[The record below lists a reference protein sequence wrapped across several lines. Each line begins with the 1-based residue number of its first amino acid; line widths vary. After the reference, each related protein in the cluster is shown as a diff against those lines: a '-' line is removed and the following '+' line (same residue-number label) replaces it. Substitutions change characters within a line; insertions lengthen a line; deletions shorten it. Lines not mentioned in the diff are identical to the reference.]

1 MPSRE
6 PIYLDNNS
14 TTPLDPAVLAQME
27 QAWRTCGANPA
38 SQHGPGRRARRLL
51 EDAREKIAALLGAR
65 TQGMTADR
73 LLLTSGGTEANHLA
87 LFGLLSAPQTAGAAQ
102 RPLLVTSP
110 SEHLSITAAAREFA
124 RRGGET
130 LFLRLDQ
137 AGCVNPAELQAVLQS
152 ARAESPS
159 RPMLVSIMAAN
170 HETGVLQPIVA
181 LAATARSAG
190 ALFHTDA
197 VQAAGKIPLDFTA
210 WGVDALTLT
219 PHKLHGPVGI
229 GGLLVRHGVTLQ
241 PQLFGGF
248 QQAGLRPGTENV
260 ALAVGFAAALSRWLD
275 DAEARRARISSLRD
289 RLQELLLAGCPQAR
303 VAGLDAPRAPG
314 TLNIAFPGVDRQAL
328 VMALDLDGVA
338 CSTGSACASG
348 SSEPSPTLLAMGLPP
363 EWIGGAIRL
372 SLSVLTTAE
381 EIVAAA
387 EIILRAVR
395 RLSRACKSSPAV

>member
-1 MPSRE
+1 MTSRE

-27 QAWRTCGANPA
+27 QVWRSCGANPA

-51 EDAREKIAALLGAR
+51 EEAREKITSLLCGR

-73 LLLTSGGTEANHLA
+73 LLFTSGGTEANQLA
-87 LFGLLSAPQTAGAAQ
+87 LFGLLPAPQTAAATQ
-102 RPLLVTSP
+102 RPLLITSP

-130 LFLRLDQ
+130 LFLSLDRSGLV
-137 AGCVNPAELQAVLQS
+137 APAELEAVLQS
-152 ARAESPS
+152 ARATAPA
-159 RPMLVSIMAAN
+159 RPTLVSIMAAN
-170 HETGVLQPIVA
+170 HETGVLQPIAA
-181 LAATARSAG
+181 LAAIARPAG
-190 ALFHTDA
+190 ALMHCDA

-229 GGLLVRHGVTLQ
+229 GGLLLKHGVTLQ

-275 DAEARRARISSLRD
+275 DAAARRARISALRD
-289 RLQELLLAGCPQAR
+289 RLQELLLAGCPQAC
-303 VAGLDAPRAPG
+303 VAGLEAPRAPG
-314 TLNIAFPGVDRQAL
+314 TLNIAFPGIDRQAL

-348 SSEPSPTLLAMGLPP
+348 SSEPSPTLQAMGLPP
-363 EWIGGAIRL
+363 DWIAGAIRL
-372 SLSVLTTAE
+372 SLSALTTAE
-381 EIVAAA
+381 EISAAA
-387 EIILRAVR
+387 DIILRAVR
-395 RLSRACKSSPAV
+395 RLNRES